1 MPHIIEP
8 AKSGRASCRTCRSP
22 IAKGEL
28 RFGEEV
34 PNAFAEG
41 ETTHQWHHLAC
52 AAKKKASQLREAMAS
67 YEGEIP
73 NKAEIEGLLAAGPAK
88 GEKPASYPYAERAST
103 GRAKC
108 QECDEAIAKGEL
120 RVAIER
126 EVDTGSFMRKGA
138 GYLHPACAVAH
149 TGEDGL
155 FAQVKANTGS
165 TLTADDLAEL
175 EEAMSSGAGVGDDDD
190 DDMDEDEDE
199 DEQDEDGDDDE

>member
-1 MPHIIEP
+1 MTCSPMAHIIEP

-52 AAKKKASQLREAMAS
+52 AAKKKAGPLREAMAA

-73 NKAEIEGLLAAGPAK
+73 DRAALEQTLAAGPAK
-88 GEKPASYPYAERAST
+88 GEKPGSYPYAERAST

-108 QECDEAIAKGEL
+108 QECDASIAKGEL
-120 RVAIER
+120 RVAVER

-138 GYLHPACAVAH
+138 GYLHPACALAH
-149 TGEDGL
+149 TGDQAL
-155 FAQVKANTGS
+155 FAKVRANTGS
-165 TLTADDLAEL
+165 TLSADDLAEL
-175 EEAMSSGAGVGDDDD
+175 EAAMASGEGAG
-190 DDMDEDEDE
+190 DE
-199 DEQDEDGDDDE
+199 